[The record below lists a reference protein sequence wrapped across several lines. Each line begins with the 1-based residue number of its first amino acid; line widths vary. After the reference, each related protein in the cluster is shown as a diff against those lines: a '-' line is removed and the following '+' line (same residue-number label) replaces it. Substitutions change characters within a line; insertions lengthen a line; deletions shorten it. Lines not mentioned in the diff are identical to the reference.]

1 MILHRCVHRT
11 LQSASEAGN
20 LFSFVPEIYLN
31 DIYLNTFTALT
42 VHYLLEGI
50 DQSNL
55 ILYY

>member
-42 VHYLLEGI
+42 VHYPLEGI
-50 DQSNL
+50 D
-55 ILYY
+55 